1 METINIHKA
10 KSNLSSLI
18 KRALKGEKIII
29 ASRGKPL
36 VSLQK
41 IEGKSGKRIG
51 GQFKGQVWIAKDFDV
66 LPKKFMK
73 YFE

>member
-29 ASRGKPL
+29 ASRGEPL
-36 VSLQK
+36 VTLNKVQK
-41 IEGKSGKRIG
+41 KKDRVPGKLKGKI
-51 GQFKGQVWIAKDFDV
+51 WIAPDFDET
-66 LPKKFMK
+66 PPEFEEYMK
-73 YFE
+73 